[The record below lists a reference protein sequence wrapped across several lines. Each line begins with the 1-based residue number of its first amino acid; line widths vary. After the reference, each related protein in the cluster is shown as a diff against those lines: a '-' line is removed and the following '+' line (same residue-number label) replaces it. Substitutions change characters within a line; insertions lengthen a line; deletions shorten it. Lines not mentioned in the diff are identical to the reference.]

1 MSEPSRT
8 SPAVLQVTGVL
19 LFLFIP
25 VVLYLFVQH
34 PPPIGISLTAGVV
47 LMLGHRFLARPYF
60 VAVHGSKC
68 IWCNRWIAGTARE
81 AGAESV
87 EVAAPS
93 ERVTFAACAGHAEPA
108 RRFFTWVDRMR
119 LPLRAGI
126 GLPLVALLVAL
137 GFGAAGRAT
146 SGLPVSTEV
155 FRFVVGVTVHLAAL
169 GPFVAT
175 AATDGPPRAA
185 FPLHNFS
192 LLGVSAI
199 LWIFRLVGV
208 WWIVAAGRALAAL
221 L

>member
-1 MSEPSRT
+1 MSDTSRT
-8 SPAVLQVTGVL
+8 PPAVLQITGIL

-25 VVLYLFVQH
+25 VVLFLFVQQ
-34 PPPIGISLTAGVV
+34 PQPIAASLAAGVL

-60 VAVHGSKC
+60 LRVRGAKC
-68 IWCNRWIAGTARE
+68 IWCNRWIEGHARANGAE
-81 AGAESV
+81 AVEVVAGA
-87 EVAAPS
+87 

-108 RRFFTWVDRMR
+108 RRFFAWVDRMR

-137 GFGAAGRAT
+137 GFAAVGRAT

-155 FRFVVGVTVHLAAL
+155 FRFVVGLTVHLAAI
-169 GPFVAT
+169 GPFVAAP
-175 AATDGPPRAA
+175 AATDPPRAA

-208 WWIVAAGRALAAL
+208 WWIVAGGRALAAL